1 VQTYAADAAIAVTA
15 GEDRGDVDTD
25 ITEDQRALLEVSS
38 RFMEQTCSLEVLRD
52 TARRDG
58 AFDAAYRRQAA
69 ELGWFSMLVPEA
81 LGGGCVSGNG
91 VADAALL
98 AYRRGALLQP
108 GPFVGTNVVADAVAA
123 GGTGELRAA
132 VLEGLV
138 CGEAPGS
145 WAVASAG
152 DNRPD
157 AGVTARPDGTG
168 GYVLDGAKT
177 AVQDVEAGSWLLVTA
192 RGDAGPVSV
201 VVGAGAPGVT
211 VTALE
216 SLDLTRRF
224 AEVRFDSVA
233 VPATHVLD
241 AAAAPL
247 QRQLA
252 VAALLTA
259 AESVGT
265 MDRELEV
272 TVQYAKD
279 RIAFGRPIG
288 SFQAIKHLLADT
300 SLAVEMGKA
309 VVTAAAASLGGDDG
323 YGLQAASMAKALVG
337 EAAVE
342 LAQNCFQVFGGIG
355 YTWEHDQH
363 LYLRRLTTDA
373 GLFGDASWHREHL
386 CQLSGLEGAGI
397 EGAR

>member
-1 VQTYAADAAIAVTA
+1 
-15 GEDRGDVDTD
+15 VDTD

-38 RFMEQTCSLEVLRD
+38 RFMEQTCPLEAVRD

-91 VADAALL
+91 VLDATLL
-98 AYRRGALLQP
+98 AYRRGSMLQP

-123 GGTGELRAA
+123 GGSDELRSA
-132 VLEGLV
+132 VLEALV
-138 CGEAPGS
+138 NGEAPGS
-145 WAVASAG
+145 WAVAAVG
-152 DNRPD
+152 DTRPD
-157 AGVTARPDGTG
+157 GGVTARPDGTG

-177 AVQDVEAGSWLLVTA
+177 AVQDVEASSWLLVTA
-192 RGDAGPVSV
+192 RSDAGPVQV

-211 VTALE
+211 VTALDG
-216 SLDLTRRF
+216 LDLSRRF
-224 AEVRFDSVA
+224 AEVRLDGVA
-233 VPATHVLD
+233 VAASHVLGGG
-241 AAAAPL
+241 AALL

-309 VVTAAAASLGGDDG
+309 VVLAAAGSLGTDDG
-323 YGLQAASMAKALVG
+323 YGPQAASMAKALVG

-386 CQLSGLEGAGI
+386 CQLSGI
-397 EGAR
+397 